1 MNILLAEYSVHHDP
15 ALAPEGAAML
25 KVLRESFE
33 RSGYQVLMPEE
44 GADFGEEIIRLGPLC
59 QDGLVIAPDAVLARY
74 TKILEDHT
82 RNCGCNSFSIA
93 VCANKR
99 RCAGILLSHGI
110 DVPAEVTSGKRV
122 IKEIKGC
129 GTVGMRFLD
138 EEPGPG
144 EFGQEYIDGEHLS
157 VSLIG
162 SRVVGESCLY
172 YSGEKA
178 LLLAINRQEISFEQD
193 GTIRYGG
200 GETPVNHPRQQ
211 EIIAT
216 ARKAL
221 EVLGCQ
227 GYIGIDLVVSP
238 DRIVIVDVNPRP
250 TTSIIGI
257 AACMDEEIGEMILA
271 ASYGTIPSAIHLT
284 GHARFTAD
292 GKVERDRD

>member
-25 KVLRESFE
+25 KVLRTSFF
-33 RSGYQVLMPEE
+33 RSGYQVLMPDT
-44 GADFGEEIIRLGPLC
+44 GADFGEEIQRLAPLC
-59 QDGLVIAPDAVLARY
+59 QDGLVIAPDALLGRY
-74 TKILEDHT
+74 TKILEDNT

-99 RCAGILLSHGI
+99 RCAAILSAHGI
-110 DVPAEVTSGKRV
+110 DVPAEVSSGKRV

-129 GTVGMRFLD
+129 GTIGMRFLD

-144 EFGQEYIDGEHLS
+144 EFGLEYIDGEHLS

-178 LLLAINRQEISFEQD
+178 LFLAMNRQNISFEPD

-200 GETPVNHPRQQ
+200 GETPVTHPRQDI
-211 EIIAT
+211 IIAT

-227 GYIGIDLVVSP
+227 GYIGIDFVVSA

-257 AACMDEEIGEMILA
+257 TACMEEEIGELILG
-271 ASYGTIPSAIHLT
+271 ASYGKILPAIHLN

-292 GKVERDRD
+292 GKVEHDRD